1 MTVEAGTPKVA
12 TAVTTVQ
19 IRQGEEGAFAGWLAE
34 LNKIVATFP
43 GYVSA
48 VVIPPSPPAQSDWV
62 MVQRFQTLE
71 QLGAWLDSDE
81 RRSLLDKSASLLV
94 DEGTTNVI
102 EGSSTERSP
111 QDMVTEIIT
120 VSVKPGMEEA
130 YRDWVDRI
138 RQMEARFPGYQGLEL
153 QPPIPG
159 LQDDWVS
166 LLRFDTAEHLNA
178 WLESDARREALREV
192 EPFIDKRERQVS
204 TAFSGWFTFG
214 DAPGQVPQVPPSWKQ
229 SMIVLLV
236 LYPVVMLEILYL
248 NPLLQSLNLAVVN
261 FIGNALSVAATGF
274 WLTPLAV
281 RALDWWVF
289 RGPDDPPRVEATGI
303 ALVIGGYI
311 LSIAVFYVL
320 ASLYGA

>member
-1 MTVEAGTPKVA
+1 MTVETGTPKVA

-19 IRQGEEGAFAGWLAE
+19 VRQGEEGAFAGWLAE

-43 GYVSA
+43 GYISA
-48 VVIPPSPPAQSDWV
+48 VVIPPSPPAHSDWV

-71 QLGAWLDSDE
+71 QLGAWLDSGE

-94 DEGTTNVI
+94 DEGMTNVI

-138 RQMEARFPGYQGLEL
+138 RQVEARFPGYQGLEL

-159 LQDDWVS
+159 LQDNWVS

-178 WLESDARREALREV
+178 WLESDARRTALREV
-192 EPFIDKRERQVS
+192 EPFIDKREQQVA
-204 TAFSGWFTFG
+204 TAFSGWFTFS
-214 DAPGQVPQVPPSWKQ
+214 DAPGQVPPAWKQ
-229 SMIVLLV
+229 SMIVLLT
-236 LYPVVMLEILYL
+236 LFPIVMIEFMFL
-248 NPLLQSLNLAVVN
+248 NPLLQSLNLAVAT
-261 FIGNALSVAATGF
+261 FIGNLISVAVTGFVLIPLALRAFEWWLLPRPNNSPGVEIGGTALIIGLYALSVAVFA
-274 WLTPLAV
+274 WLM
-281 RALDWWVF
+281 
-289 RGPDDPPRVEATGI
+289 
-303 ALVIGGYI
+303 
-311 LSIAVFYVL
+311 
-320 ASLYGA
+320 